1 MQTLIAS
8 GRSFCIG
15 ILIVV
20 TISFAAQVKLALA
33 SERIKGDTI
42 DLLGVAEGIKGEIV
56 QIVVPLPNGKS
67 SLGSGFWVHQSGY
80 VATCW
85 HVVRANPEATFRV
98 QSAIDPLFDL
108 KKNIRVFANW
118 HPYSAKMVAK
128 DEINDLAL
136 LKIVGPSPFLSAK
149 SGTHIKIGDK
159 ELTTHCR
166 LSVLKA
172 ELPEP
177 GQRILLAGYP
187 LGRPYRIV
195 QEGIVASVVYGLPE
209 FGQTFKILIS
219 TVANPGNSG
228 GPVLD
233 NDGKVIGVLEGGL
246 SSRPGLDPAKAV
258 SGIAVVVPAYFLE
271 QLMGTLPDK

>member
-85 HVVRANPEATFRV
+85 HVVRANP
-98 QSAIDPLFDL
+98 
-108 KKNIRVFANW
+108 
-118 HPYSAKMVAK
+118 
-128 DEINDLAL
+128 
-136 LKIVGPSPFLSAK
+136 
-149 SGTHIKIGDK
+149 
-159 ELTTHCR
+159 
-166 LSVLKA
+166 
-172 ELPEP
+172 
-177 GQRILLAGYP
+177 
-187 LGRPYRIV
+187 
-195 QEGIVASVVYGLPE
+195 
-209 FGQTFKILIS
+209 
-219 TVANPGNSG
+219 
-228 GPVLD
+228 
-233 NDGKVIGVLEGGL
+233 
-246 SSRPGLDPAKAV
+246 
-258 SGIAVVVPAYFLE
+258 
-271 QLMGTLPDK
+271 